1 MPSFALLPKEVRANV
16 ARQLTLKELGRL
28 NAVESLRAH
37 YGRKIEPWHT
47 LPGTVFDKYTLAAS
61 RCQEALDAW
70 VAEKSLENANKA
82 FEALCDRSKAEEQ
95 PWERNAQAW
104 RHTAITTFNP
114 DKHLQHLV
122 RQVLSENPARAML
135 HLLRS
140 SPLVCQKTTRK
151 EGDAVA
157 KLMLPWLKHK
167 EHSKWAVISPEND
180 MQPSSQI
187 VRATISDGFAFE
199 IDESTKQFVDGQKQ
213 LTDKRL
219 KGLCSTFEKKALHFL
234 RRAFVEARGEHNKV
248 YVHVRASFVDISQ

>member
-16 ARQLTLKELGRL
+16 ARQLTHKELGRL

-37 YGRKIEPWHT
+37 YGRKSEPWHT

-82 FEALCDRSKAEEQ
+82 FEALCDRSKAETQ
-95 PWERNAQAW
+95 PWERNARAW

-114 DKHLQHLV
+114 DTHLQPLV
-122 RQVLSENPARAML
+122 RQVLRENPARAML

-140 SPLVCQKTTRK
+140 GPLVCRATTRK

-157 KLMLPWLKHK
+157 KKLLPW
-167 EHSKWAVISPEND
+167 SKNKYYSPWAVLSPKDE

-199 IDESTKQFVDGQKQ
+199 IDESTKQFVYGQEQ

-219 KGLCSTFEKKALHFL
+219 KSLCWTFEKKALHFL
-234 RRAFVEARGEHNKV
+234 RRAFVEARGEQV
-248 YVHVRASFVDISQ
+248 YVRASFVDISQ